1 MYNQLT
7 THTAVTITVTHTP
20 TPQLHTL
27 LISLTHPRARPLK
40 WGASS
45 AGPLLSRRL
54 AKIEQ
59 LTSQFDVGNA
69 AIVGCAEDVVMRNV
83 ELQTAKVEQ
92 RIKLQCPTSKL
103 LKRCVLYTVSSIYKL
118 KGYTSKCYN
127 NVLLIKILT
136 HNWAI
141 DKPNLVYLYSS

>member
-7 THTAVTITVTHTP
+7 THTAVTVTVTHTP

-27 LISLTHPRARPLK
+27 LVSLTHPRARPLE

-59 LTSQFDVGNA
+59 LTPQFDVGNA
-69 AIVGCAEDVVMRNV
+69 TIVGCTEDVVMRNV

-92 RIKLQCPTSKL
+92 RIKLQCPAEL
-103 LKRCVLYTVSSIYKL
+103 LKRSECTLYTVPWMDKEIHLDNKRL
-118 KGYTSKCYN
+118 KPSN
-127 NVLLIKILT
+127 F
-136 HNWAI
+136 
-141 DKPNLVYLYSS
+141 